1 MKRAGTLSLLAAA
14 LFVAVFLG
22 KDTAPDAAAQAPIK
36 LKIQSAF
43 PAVSIVY
50 GNLKYFA
57 ERVEKM
63 SGGRIKVEA
72 LPAGAVVPAFEILDA
87 AHRGLLEGG
96 HGVSYYWFGRHPA
109 ATLFAGAP
117 GGPFGMSLLDLM
129 GWFYEGGG
137 LDLYHEL
144 YQKLLKLDV
153 VVFPIS
159 PHGPQPPGWFRR
171 PVKNWEDFRGFK
183 ARIPGIAGD
192 VYKEAGMSV
201 VLLPGGE
208 IIPAAERGLID
219 AAEWVGGRED
229 LLLGLHT
236 VGWKYHYLQGQHEPN
251 THGNLF
257 INKKVWERL
266 SPDLQ
271 EIIKSATKDA
281 FLTFW
286 WQFNQ
291 ENAKAYQEILKLGI
305 NTQRMPDDINEVFL
319 KTWDKVAARFAE
331 KDPFFKKVLDSMRE
345 YASLTVPHRESHWP
359 TWSFAAQYYWKDKI
373 YAK

>member
-1 MKRAGTLSLLAAA
+1 MKRIALLSLVGAISVTVLVV
-14 LFVAVFLG
+14 LYGVAPPATG
-22 KDTAPDAAAQAPIK
+22 QAPVRM
-36 LKIQSAF
+36 KIQSAF

-63 SGGRIKVEA
+63 SNGRLKVEA

-87 AHRGLLEGG
+87 AHRGLLDGG

-117 GGPFGMSLLDLM
+117 GGPFGLSMLDLM

-137 LDLYHEL
+137 LQLYNEL
-144 YQKLLKLDV
+144 YQDRLKLNV

-159 PHGPQPPGWFRR
+159 PHGPQPPGWFKR
-171 PVKNWEDFRGFK
+171 PVKNWADFRGFK

-192 VYKEAGMSV
+192 VYAKAGMSV

-229 LLLGLHT
+229 LNLGLHT
-236 VGWKYHYLQGQHEPN
+236 VGWKHHYLQGQHEPN

-257 INKKVWERL
+257 INKKVWDGL
-266 SPDLQ
+266 SPDLR
-271 EIIKSATKDA
+271 EIIASATKDA

-291 ENAKAYQEILKLGI
+291 ENAKAYQEILKLGV
-305 NTQRMPDDINEVFL
+305 TTTRMPDDINEVFL
-319 KTWDKVAARFAE
+319 KTWDSVAEDFAR
-331 KDPFFKKVLDSMRE
+331 KDPFFKKVLDSMRA
-345 YASLTVPHRESHWP
+345 YAELVVPHRESHWP
-359 TWSFAAQYYWKDKI
+359 TWSFAARYYWSEKI

>member
-1 MKRAGTLSLLAAA
+1 MKRVAVRLVLVAAFLAG
-14 LFVAVFLG
+14 FVAHVPPV
-22 KDTAPDAAAQAPIK
+22 DAQAPIK
-36 LKIQSAF
+36 MKIQSAF

-50 GNLKYFA
+50 GNLKYFG

-72 LPAGAVVPAFEILDA
+72 VPAGAVVPAFEILDA
-87 AHRGLLEGG
+87 SHRGLLEGG

-137 LDLYHEL
+137 LELYQEL
-144 YQKLLKLDV
+144 YQKILKLDV

-159 PHGPQPPGWFRR
+159 PHGPQPPGWFKR
-171 PVKNWEDFRGFK
+171 PVKSWADFRGFK
-183 ARIPGIAGD
+183 ARIPGISGD

-257 INKKVWERL
+257 INKKVWDKL
-266 SPDLQ
+266 SPDLR
-271 EIIKSATKDA
+271 EIIVSATKDA

-291 ENAKAYQEILKLGI
+291 ENAQAYQEILKLGV

-319 KTWDKVAARFAE
+319 NTWDKVAARFAQ
-331 KDPFFKKVLDSMRE
+331 KDPFFKKVLDSMRD
-345 YASLTVPHRESHWP
+345 YASLVVPHRESHWP
-359 TWSFAAQYYWKDKI
+359 TWSFAARYYWKDKI

>member
-1 MKRAGTLSLLAAA
+1 MKRAGLISAVLVALFLAGLLAM
-14 LFVAVFLG
+14 
-22 KDTAPDAAAQAPIK
+22 DTAPQAGAQAPVK

-43 PAVSIVY
+43 PAVSPVY
-50 GNLKYFA
+50 GSLKSFG
-57 ERVEKM
+57 ETVGKM
-63 SGGRIKVEA
+63 TGGRVTVEA

-87 AHRGLLEGG
+87 AHRGLLDGG

-117 GGPFGMSLLDLM
+117 GGPFGMSLLELM
-129 GWFYEGGG
+129 GWYYEGGG
-137 LDLYHEL
+137 LALYNEL
-144 YQKLLKLDV
+144 YQKILKLDV

-159 PHGPQPPGWFRR
+159 PHAPQAAGWFRR
-171 PVKNWEDFRGFK
+171 SVKSWEDFRGFK

-192 VYKEAGMSV
+192 VYAKAGMSV
-201 VLLPGGE
+201 VMLPGGE

-229 LLLGLHT
+229 LNLGLHT
-236 VGWKYHYLQGQHEPN
+236 VGWKFHYLQGMHEPN

-257 INKKVWERL
+257 INKKVWDKL

-271 EIIKSATKDA
+271 AIIEEATKA
-281 FLTFW
+281 SFLTFW

-291 ENAKAYQEILKLGI
+291 ENAKAYQEILKLGVE
-305 NTQRMPDDINEVFL
+305 TRVLPRDISETFL
-319 KTWDKVAARFAE
+319 QTWDKVAAEFAQ

-345 YASLTVPHRESHWP
+345 YASLTVPHRESQWP
-359 TWSFAAQYYWKDKI
+359 TWSIAAQYYWKDKV